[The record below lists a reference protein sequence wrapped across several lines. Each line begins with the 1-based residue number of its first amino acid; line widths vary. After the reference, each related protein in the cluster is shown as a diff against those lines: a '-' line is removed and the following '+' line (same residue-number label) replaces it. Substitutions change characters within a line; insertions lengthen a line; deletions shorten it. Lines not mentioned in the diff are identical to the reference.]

1 MINSIIY
8 NLKAPHKIPIKI
20 FKKIKFIIDRLNYDL
35 AKYEN
40 EQNIKFSNLSLDRSE
55 GLKKLKKIK
64 SQLNLS
70 NREMSSEHEVLFSS
84 ISISNN
90 SKISKI
96 LEIGTYDG
104 ANAYLL
110 SQIFHSAEIETI
122 DLSKS
127 DEDFKNF
134 YNRKNKLDIFVKNRN
149 TLVAKSDKI
158 NFTEMNS
165 IELTKIDKQ
174 KFDLIWVDGAHGYPV
189 ACIDLINSIK
199 LLNDDGIILVDDIIL
214 SNADN
219 DRMYFSS
226 AGYDT
231 LNELKK
237 SSVIDFHLIFKRL
250 DANSN
255 CDKSKIKYIA
265 FVKKRKKRL

>member
-1 MINSIIY
+1 M
-8 NLKAPHKIPIKI
+8 
-20 FKKIKFIIDRLNYDL
+20 
-35 AKYEN
+35 
-40 EQNIKFSNLSLDRSE
+40 
-55 GLKKLKKIK
+55 
-64 SQLNLS
+64 
-70 NREMSSEHEVLFSS
+70 
-84 ISISNN
+84 NN
-90 SKISKI
+90 TKISKI

-110 SQIFHSAEIETI
+110 SQIFSDSKIDTI
-122 DLSKS
+122 DLGKN
-127 DEDFKNF
+127 DEDFKSF
-134 YNRKNKLDIFVKNRN
+134 YNRKNNLDLFVKNRN
-149 TLVAKSDKI
+149 TLIEKNDKI
-158 NFTEMNS
+158 NFIEMNS
-165 IELTKIDKQ
+165 IELTKMDKQ

-214 SNADN
+214 SNAEN

-226 AGYDT
+226 ASFDT
-231 LNELKK
+231 LKELKK

-265 FVKKRKKRL
+265 FVKKRKKKL

>member
-1 MINSIIY
+1 MINSIIH
-8 NLKAPHKIPIKI
+8 NLKNPHKIPVKI
-20 FKKIKFIIDRLNYDL
+20 FKKIKFIINKLNYDH

-40 EQNIKFSNLSLDRSE
+40 LQNIKFSNLNLNRSKGIE
-55 GLKKLKKIK
+55 KLRKIK
-64 SQLNLS
+64 SQLSFL

-84 ISISNN
+84 ISLLSNL
-90 SKISKI
+90 KIFKI

-110 SQIFHSAEIETI
+110 SQIFQNAEIETI

-134 YNRKNKLDIFVKNRN
+134 YNRKKNLDMFIKNRDA
-149 TLVAKSDKI
+149 LIAKSNKI

-165 IELTKIDKQ
+165 IKLIQMDKQ
-174 KFDLIWVDGAHGYPV
+174 KFDLIWIDGAHGYPV
-189 ACIDLINSIK
+189 VCIDLINSIN

-214 SNADN
+214 SKVDN
-219 DRMYFSS
+219 DRMYLSS
-226 AGYDT
+226 AGIDT

-237 SSVIDFHLIFKRL
+237 NSIIDFNLIFKRL

-265 FVKKRKKRL
+265 FVKKKR